1 MQNNSNKRTPT
12 LADLNLNN
20 ELSELAMRMTESD
33 DELRPTIKEVSDLID
48 QLMHENRNSNSD

>member
-1 MQNNSNKRTPT
+1 M
-12 LADLNLNN
+12 ADLNLNN